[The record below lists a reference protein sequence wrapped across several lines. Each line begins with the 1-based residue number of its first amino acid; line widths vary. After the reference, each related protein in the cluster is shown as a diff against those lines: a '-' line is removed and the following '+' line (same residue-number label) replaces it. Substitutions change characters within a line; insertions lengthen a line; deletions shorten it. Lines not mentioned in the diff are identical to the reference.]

1 MNRKEVILAVKKEL
15 EKSITQL
22 EHSVKRYKTASDM
35 DEDNTLDPEDY
46 SHQGEAKDMQL
57 RFETRLYETRQ
68 QYTKLLN
75 FMEQPHI
82 DVEPGALIETDQGY
96 FFIGLALPSFIAD
109 GKEVICVSEKAP
121 LYQDLKNCKSGDVV
135 SVGQKSYTIISVG

>member
-1 MNRKEVILAVKKEL
+1 MTKSEIITLLISKQEELIKKL
-15 EKSITQL
+15 KS
-22 EHSVKRYKTASDM
+22 SVRGYKTASDM

-46 SHQGEAKDMQL
+46 SHQGEAKEMQF
-57 RFETRLYETRQ
+57 RFEKRVLDAEQDYK
-68 QYTKLLN
+68 KLLTYIDKTN
-75 FMEQPHI
+75 I